1 MNYKFAAATL
11 VLAGAFGAAGCSHN
25 NNGQQGPASN
35 GSAQTPPYSGA
46 TAAQPMGT
54 PPAAGTSS
62 GAAAGSMGAPNG
74 AATSGAAGPT
84 TSFNDLAGSKGYI
97 TQQDA
102 QRDSWL
108 GAHFSACD
116 ANHDGKLTQ
125 QEYAQCTPMHG
136 GTNTPEGVPASGS
149 STP

>member
-11 VLAGAFGAAGCSHN
+11 VLAGAFGAAGCSHDN
-25 NNGQQGPASN
+25 NPQQGPASN
-35 GSAQTPPYSGA
+35 ASTQLPQTPPYSA
-46 TAAQPMGT
+46 TTAAHPMGT

-62 GAAAGSMGAPNG
+62 AAAGAG
-74 AATSGAAGPT
+74 TTAGPT
-84 TSFNDLAGSKGYI
+84 TPFNDLAGSKGYI

-102 QRDSWL
+102 QRDAWL

-125 QEYAQCTPMHG
+125 QEYTQCTQHAG
-136 GTNTPEGVPASGS
+136 ATTPEGVPSSASS
-149 STP
+149 VH